1 MKKLIFAATAMAG
14 LMAGGALAAS
24 ITTQDRVSQSEVDQ
38 AIDSRLH
45 AMLVKLNAEK
55 K

>member
-1 MKKLIFAATAMAG
+1 MKKLLFSMVAVMTVG
-14 LMAGGALAAS
+14 VALAGS
-24 ITTQDRVSQSEVDQ
+24 MTRKPSEADVEK